1 MEEGILNEVGD
12 GGVTSTNLGGRV
24 IAGEIP
30 PTIPTKKKIYLPVP
44 PRNKLTFGRTLSGRN
59 KKSPPGPAAPAQ
71 DPPRPN
77 TWRNSA
83 GTGSSTP
90 DSLD

>member
-30 PTIPTKKKIYLPVP
+30 PTIPTKRKEICA
-44 PRNKLTFGRTLSGRN
+44 
-59 KKSPPGPAAPAQ
+59 SPSQ
-71 DPPRPN
+71 K
-77 TWRNSA
+77 
-83 GTGSSTP
+83 
-90 DSLD
+90 